1 MNLTE
6 QQPTYES
13 IRTENRAFGKND
25 DLRLVTFSDRAI
37 EEQILRTLASIDKGI
52 ASLKTWVLL
61 GLIALGCFAA
71 AILARIG
78 QMRVY

>member
-1 MNLTE
+1 MTE
-6 QQPTYES
+6 QQPTYQS

-25 DLRLVTFSDRAI
+25 DLRLATFSERDV

-52 ASLKTWVLL
+52 ASLKTWIIL
-61 GLIALGCFAA
+61 GFIVLGCFAA
-71 AILARIG
+71 AILTRMG